1 MSKLSQAILKRHQL
15 EQNIFRLKDFCE
27 IYVKSMRNLTLCHGF
42 AGRDQLDNVILID
55 GDFTT
60 SVFAKQQ
67 FLQFRTNSSI
77 S

>member
-1 MSKLSQAILKRHQL
+1 
-15 EQNIFRLKDFCE
+15 
-27 IYVKSMRNLTLCHGF
+27 MRNLTLCHGF
-42 AGRDQLDNVILID
+42 AGRDQLDNDILID